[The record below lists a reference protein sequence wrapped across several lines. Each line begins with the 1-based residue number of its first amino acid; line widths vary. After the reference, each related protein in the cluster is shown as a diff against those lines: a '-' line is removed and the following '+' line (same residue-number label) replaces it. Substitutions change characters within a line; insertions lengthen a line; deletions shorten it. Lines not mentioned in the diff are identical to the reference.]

1 MVSGNMNQVGTEF
14 ERAVVKL
21 KEEND
26 LGKKTFQDS

>member
-1 MVSGNMNQVGTEF
+1 MISGNMNQIGTEF
-14 ERAVVKL
+14 ERTVVKL

>member
-1 MVSGNMNQVGTEF
+1 MVSGNMKQIGTEF
-14 ERAVVKL
+14 ERTVVKL